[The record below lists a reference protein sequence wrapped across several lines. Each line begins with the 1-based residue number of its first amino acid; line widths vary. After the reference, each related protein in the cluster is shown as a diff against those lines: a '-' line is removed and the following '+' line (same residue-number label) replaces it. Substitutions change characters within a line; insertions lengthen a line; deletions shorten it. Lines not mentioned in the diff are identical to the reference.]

1 MKYILVLI
9 VSLGPLVRKCAQEG
23 SELAAQRAGSKMSQQ
38 GSKAA
43 IRNADDIIARVA
55 ARSTILVNREL
66 QKKNQYVT
74 YVDSTNTFIVD
85 NVNTSK

>member
-1 MKYILVLI
+1 MKYLLVLI
-9 VSLGPLVRKCAQEG
+9 LSLGPIVRKCAQEG
-23 SELAAQRAGSKMSQQ
+23 SELVAKRAGSKVSQQ

-43 IRNADDIIARVA
+43 IRNTDAIIARVA
-55 ARSTILVNREL
+55 ARSTMLVNREL

>member
-9 VSLGPLVRKCAQEG
+9 VSVGPLVRKCAQEG

-43 IRNADDIIARVA
+43 IRNTDDIIARVA